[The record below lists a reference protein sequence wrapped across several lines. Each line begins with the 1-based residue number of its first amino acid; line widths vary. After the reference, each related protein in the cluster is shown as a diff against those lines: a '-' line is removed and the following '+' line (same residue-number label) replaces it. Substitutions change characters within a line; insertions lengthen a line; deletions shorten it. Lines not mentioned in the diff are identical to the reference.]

1 MRRFLPAALV
11 ALALAGVL
19 VACGT
24 AAPALSDP
32 DDIISQGM
40 KATSQATSFHVDVQV
55 TGTVN
60 IEQTGGTFNLEGT
73 TAAGDFDVPGKLAR
87 LSFNAPGLMGLTG
100 EVIQIG
106 SDSYVKT
113 SLTGAQYMKSTTT
126 GADGVQTNP
135 DELFKQVSSFLDKE
149 GVETA
154 KKDDVDCGDA
164 KCYAV
169 TLTVPSSLLADA
181 GSSSGV
187 DIGQFIGDSVV
198 LNLQFDRQS
207 LRLSSASTDI
217 DAGTVGKFGLS
228 VTLSKYNEG
237 VQVSPPPS
245 DQVTEGGGFGL

>member
-1 MRRFLPAALV
+1 MRRFLPAVSLALV
-11 ALALAGVL
+11 LAGML

-24 AAPALSDP
+24 AAPALADP
-32 DDIISQGM
+32 DEIISQGM

-60 IEQTGGTFNLEGT
+60 LQQTGGTFNLDGT

-87 LSFNAPGLMGLTG
+87 LTFSAPGLMGLTG

-106 SDSYVKT
+106 KDSYVKT
-113 SLTGAQYMKSTTT
+113 SLTGTQYQKSTTT
-126 GADGVQTNP
+126 AADGVQTNP
-135 DELFKQVSSFLDKE
+135 DELFTQVSGFLDKE

-154 KKDDVDCGDA
+154 KHDDVDCGDA
-164 KCYAV
+164 KCYSV
-169 TLTVPSSLLADA
+169 SLTVPSSLLADA

-187 DIGQFIGDSVV
+187 DIGQFVGDSLV

-207 LRLSSASTDI
+207 LRLSSVATDI
-217 DAGTVGKFGLS
+217 DAGEVGTFGLS
-228 VTLSKYNEG
+228 LTLSKYNEA

-245 DQVTEGGGFGL
+245 DQVTEGGGLGL